1 MPEDAGNPCCFVDG
15 AELAKTLSRKKV
27 PFQMV
32 QTSYMWNFGPDVPF
46 FKTHKPRSSGMKSL
60 TRPLRCCLGNAHT
73 ARRNFITCVLS
84 SLSTYKLRQVFF
96 PTANDPM
103 LSMLCMP
110 RISKY
115 LMQNR
120 GFNIILCES
129 DWTFMWHVNQYVH
142 RSLGQTGSAGRLSC
156 GFVCCCHPMF
166 SPTYPRKKS
175 KMFPDTTR
183 FPASWRIEAH
193 DFRGLFCFV
202 LSQRPVGAAHNIR
215 IGCGKTDPF
224 MSWWSG

>member
-1 MPEDAGNPCCFVDG
+1 
-15 AELAKTLSRKKV
+15 
-27 PFQMV
+27 
-32 QTSYMWNFGPDVPF
+32 
-46 FKTHKPRSSGMKSL
+46 
-60 TRPLRCCLGNAHT
+60 
-73 ARRNFITCVLS
+73 
-84 SLSTYKLRQVFF
+84 
-96 PTANDPM
+96 M

-142 RSLGQTGSAGRLSC
+142 RSLSQTGLVGGLSC
-156 GFVCCCHPMF
+156 GFVCRCHPMF

-183 FPASWRIEAH
+183 FPASWRMETN
-193 DFRGLFCFV
+193 DFRGLFCCVRLCHLSEASRSGLQHKDWMWQNRPFYELVEWMRKRASSDGPYVFGMDCYCKEEAKEEV
-202 LSQRPVGAAHNIR
+202 LNFFDFYDRDKL
-215 IGCGKTDPF
+215 GKDRD
-224 MSWWSG
+224 GRGL